1 MKQQLVL
8 DRSAVSLGETKYHL
22 RYRKEYIDPDD
33 PRIDG
38 SHIHD
43 QYELYVN
50 LSGDVSF
57 LHDLS
62 VYEINPGD
70 VIISRPGDLH
80 CCIYHSPCK
89 HEHFCLWFREGSA
102 ADFLERAAVRGH
114 LRLPE
119 EKRERLV
126 ALFFDL
132 LNESTDPFV
141 RSACFNDIIALLGSS
156 NSRKREKCE
165 LPEKVTEILSYIDSS
180 FRAPC
185 SAREIAEKFFISVP
199 TVNRIIRK
207 SLGLSVH
214 QLVLGKRLSYAE
226 NLLKSEKSVT
236 DACYL
241 SGFSDCSR
249 FISLFKKRFG
259 KTPLSYKNSFSKNN
273 QA

>member
-1 MKQQLVL
+1 M
-8 DRSAVSLGETKYHL
+8 
-22 RYRKEYIDPDD
+22 
-33 PRIDG
+33 
-38 SHIHD
+38 
-43 QYELYVN
+43 
-50 LSGDVSF
+50 
-57 LHDLS
+57 
-62 VYEINPGD
+62 
-70 VIISRPGDLH
+70 
-80 CCIYHSPCK
+80 
-89 HEHFCLWFREGSA
+89 
-102 ADFLERAAVRGH
+102 
-114 LRLPE
+114 
-119 EKRERLV
+119 
-126 ALFFDL
+126 
-132 LNESTDPFV
+132 

-165 LPEKVTEILSYIDSS
+165 LPEKVTESLSYIDSS

>member
-1 MKQQLVL
+1 MPHQPSL
-8 DRSAVSLGETKYHL
+8 DNTLTSPCARGSDVKYNDSF
-22 RYRKEYIDPDD
+22 IDPADTTVD
-33 PRIDG
+33 TT
-38 SHIHD
+38 HIHGC
-43 QYELYVN
+43 YEIYLN

-89 HEHFCLWFREGSA
+89 HDHFCLWFREGSA
-102 ADFLERAAVRGH
+102 ADFLERTAIRGH

-132 LNESTDPFV
+132 LNESADPFL

-226 NLLKSEKSVT
+226 NLLKSGKSVT